1 MTERNG
7 ASGPVLRS
15 AALRDFNALGS
26 IGRPVFDTAPQVRAT
41 IRRQLGAD
49 IAAMLAIP
57 KVGESGE
64 TVNWH
69 APEEGLVVPWSSATP
84 EEREGLRR
92 RLQEAQARVLAHAE
106 TLNRDLAGRSS
117 VPGDFEVYAR
127 LLPHVMRIPDE
138 SHIYA
143 VNGKPVLTFWGFT
156 RPGGEAADTIAA
168 LAAPPAS
175 FAPAAT
181 ATVPPP
187 APAAPISDTRRLPWW
202 AWLLL
207 LLLLLALL
215 LFGLRTCTPELVP
228 EPLRPALLLAPETA
242 DGGTERGT
250 VIVPGTVVAPGGTV
264 VPGQA
269 GATVEPGTSAG
280 AGTQET
286 TPPGADA
293 TPPAEDKQDKTADK
307 SEPPT
312 PPDVADKKDADK
324 KDADKKTEN
333 GKGADKAEKPSVPP
347 TPAVPPTAQN
357 GKTPLAIPPEAARS
371 GDASFLNGKWTS
383 QSGLMDS
390 RTGLPAI
397 VEYDFKAG
405 QGSVTI
411 RRSDGTVCVGKSS
424 AVMKDGRLVITG
436 VDDPSC
442 DDGSRYGRTRVE
454 CRQGN
459 GARAECVGKAGNGQ
473 DYSVDM
479 SR

>member
-84 EEREGLRR
+84 EERDGLRR
-92 RLQEAQARVLAHAE
+92 QLQEARARVLAHAE
-106 TLNRDLAGRSS
+106 TLGRDLAERSVS
-117 VPGDFEVYAR
+117 GDFEVYAR

-168 LAAPPAS
+168 LAAPPAPL
-175 FAPAAT
+175 APAAAAAVT
-181 ATVPPP
+181 PPPP
-187 APAAPISDTRRLPWW
+187 AAPVGGPRRLPWW

-215 LFGLRTCTPELVP
+215 LFGLRACTPELVP
-228 EPLRPALLLAPETA
+228 EPLRPVLLLAPEAPDSVTE
-242 DGGTERGT
+242 GGRIAVPGI
-250 VIVPGTVVAPGGTV
+250 VVPGTGTAPGAV
-264 VPGQA
+264 AVPGQP
-269 GATVEPGTSAG
+269 GAATDSG
-280 AGTQET
+280 AGTRET
-286 TPPGADA
+286 TPPGAEV
-293 TPPAEDKQDKTADK
+293 TPPAEDKQDKAADRT
-307 SEPPT
+307 EPPT
-312 PPDVADKKDADK
+312 PPVPEDKKGEDGKDADK
-324 KDADKKTEN
+324 
-333 GKGADKAEKPSVPP
+333 AETPPVRP
-347 TPAVPPTAQN
+347 TPATPPADRG
-357 GKTPLAIPPEAARS
+357 GKTPLVIPPEAARS

-405 QGSVTI
+405 QGTVTI

-424 AVMKDGRLVITG
+424 AVMQDGRLVITG
-436 VDDPSC
+436 ADDPSC

-479 SR
+479 NR